1 MPHALDVT
9 SAVLV
14 HILVIAAIVAVPV
27 ILFTAWRAAR
37 RWRLVVAEL
46 INSTA
51 ESSLDGATAGLTQLA
66 RQRIDAEIRLVSRR
80 RDDLYGAL
88 SRAARVAPRAIAPAN
103 VERRLDD
110 SFAQLL
116 SATRDVAPK
125 EAQPA
130 VQLLTMLVSRPRGLL
145 VSGIVQRRGSS
156 GLPRLGITF
165 DVLRLSGNQSVASQT
180 FWEAPPVPPPSPR
193 EAQGADEARGADE
206 DQGADEASAQERF
219 LRLLGPAARWVAIQL
234 VVHTVFPYPAKSA
247 EKGID
252 RLLIGILLEQSAGS
266 YPEAGAVFRRRA
278 AEELSDAGDIL
289 GRSPRPI
296 AALADAF
303 DRLAAV
309 GDRDRAALYLRAHAQ
324 YAAAISAIEASRPPD
339 IPLLRRYQVRQAA
352 SWLASGLPEPRER
365 ALARLAEA
373 GFASPEPTEP
383 PDLYDL
389 ACVYALASVAAA
401 VSGWHRDA
409 ARLLVKALAADWPA
423 PTLWTAAEQDPQLS
437 PLRPYLPAFKAALSQ
452 DGAAERG
459 PQTGLD
465 VDAIV
470 DRVLLSA
477 G

>member
-9 SAVLV
+9 SAALV
-14 HILVIAAIVAVPV
+14 HILVIAAVLAVPV

-51 ESSLDGATAGLTQLA
+51 ESALDGATAGLTQLA

-80 RDDLYGAL
+80 RDDLYEAL
-88 SRAARVAPRAIAPAN
+88 SRADRVARRAIAPAA

-110 SFAQLL
+110 SFSQLL
-116 SATRDVAPK
+116 SAARDVAPK

-145 VSGIVQRRGSS
+145 VSGIVQRRGGSA
-156 GLPRLGITF
+156 LPRLGITF

-180 FWEAPPVPPPSPR
+180 FWEPLPVPPPSPR
-193 EAQGADEARGADE
+193 EDRGAGE
-206 DQGADEASAQERF
+206 DQGAGEASAQERF

-234 VVHTVFPYPAKSA
+234 VVHTVFPYPAKSS
-247 EKGID
+247 ERGID
-252 RLLIGILLEQSAGS
+252 RLLVGILLQQSAGS
-266 YPEAGAVFRRRA
+266 YPEAGATFRRRA

-289 GRSPRPI
+289 GRSPMPL

-309 GDRDRAALYLRAHAQ
+309 GDRDQATLYQRAHAQ

-352 SWLASGLPEPRER
+352 SWLASGLPEAREL
-365 ALARLAEA
+365 ALARLAGA
-373 GFASPEPTEP
+373 GFGSSEPTAAS
-383 PDLYDL
+383 DLYDL
-389 ACVYALASVAAA
+389 ACVYALASEAAA

-423 PTLWTAAEQDPQLS
+423 PALWTAAERDPQLHL
-437 PLRPYLPAFKAALSQ
+437 LRPYLPAFKAALSE
-452 DGAAERG
+452 GGTAGRG
-459 PQTGLD
+459 SRPGLD